1 MLMLAAQIGLP
12 ASEIVQVAVGDV
24 RLGTRA
30 HEHDEQSVLAQMREQ
45 IAVTPM
51 PPAHRPLP
59 TRLLAERPRALVGAS
74 VGIATVTAA
83 AVLALAGASSPPAF
97 AVTTAAN
104 GTVTITLNSLSSV
117 DDLNAKLSAAG
128 VHVRVA
134 QVESGCNAPVRLV
147 GSNAPPATLQATP
160 GPGANSMQLSP
171 APDPGASAQ
180 GLTNVPGGHTL
191 VLAASPPRTNVPDGQ
206 TLVLAASPSGLQP
219 VGQITQTT
227 APSCVAPG

>member
-1 MLMLAAQIGLP
+1 MTHAL
-12 ASEIVQVAVGDV
+12 
-24 RLGTRA
+24 
-30 HEHDEQSVLAQMREQ
+30 EHDEHSVLGQMREQ
-45 IAVTPM
+45 IAATPM
-51 PPAHRPLP
+51 PAAHRPPP
-59 TRLLAERPRALVGAS
+59 TRFLAERRRALAGAS
-74 VGIATVTAA
+74 AGIATVTAA

-117 DDLNAKLSAAG
+117 DDLNAKLAAAG

-134 QVESGCNAPVRLV
+134 EVEPGCNAPVRLA

-160 GPGANSMQLSP
+160 GAGAHSMQLSP

-180 GLTNVPGGHTL
+180 GLTNVPGRHTL
-191 VLAASPPRTNVPDGQ
+191 VLVASPPRTNVPDGQ

>member
-1 MLMLAAQIGLP
+1 MTHTL
-12 ASEIVQVAVGDV
+12 
-24 RLGTRA
+24 
-30 HEHDEQSVLAQMREQ
+30 EHDEHSVLAQMREQ
-45 IAVTPM
+45 IAATPM
-51 PPAHRPLP
+51 PAAHRPLP
-59 TRLLAERPRALVGAS
+59 TRFLAKRRRALAGVSAS
-74 VGIATVTAA
+74 IATVTAA

-117 DDLNAKLSAAG
+117 DDLNAKLAAAG

-134 QVESGCNAPVRLV
+134 EVKPGCNAPVQLA

-160 GPGANSMQLSP
+160 GAGANSTQLSP

-180 GLTNVPGGHTL
+180 GLTNVPHTL
-191 VLAASPPRTNVPDGQ
+191 VLVGAPARTNVPDGQ